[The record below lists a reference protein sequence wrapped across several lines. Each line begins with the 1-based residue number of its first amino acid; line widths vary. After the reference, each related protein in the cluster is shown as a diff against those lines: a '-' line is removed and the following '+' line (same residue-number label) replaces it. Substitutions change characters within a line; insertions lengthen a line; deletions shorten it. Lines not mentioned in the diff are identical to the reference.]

1 MRVGDEGTT
10 EKATSVEECRLI
22 DLPQIPDPRGN
33 LTFIEGRATIPFRI
47 ERAYWIY
54 DVPGGRSR
62 TGHAHRTL
70 DEFVVALSGSLTVT
84 LDDGMRTR
92 RVVLRRSYV
101 GLHVPPMIWRR
112 FEDFS
117 TNGVCLVL
125 ASQIYDEGDYVRD
138 RERFLRLKRGGDGQ

>member
-1 MRVGDEGTT
+1 MRVGCEGTRRG
-10 EKATSVEECRLI
+10 ATSVDDCRLI

-33 LTFIEGRATIPFRI
+33 LTFIEGRSTIPFPI

-62 TGHAHRTL
+62 TGHAYYTL

-84 LDDGMRTR
+84 LEDGVRTR

-125 ASQIYDEGDYVRD
+125 ASTGYDEGDYVRD
-138 RERFLRLKRGGDGQ
+138 QETFLELKRGGEGR